1 MSSSQQK
8 VFLGEHSDKNRI
20 KMRKKVDPN
29 INIRNQNLNIKRK
42 RGNNFEMEEKDDSN
56 ETHTETK
63 DTIFGTRINKKVL
76 ATFESPK
83 MENYLKSNNDATT
96 KIQNNKKRA
105 NRFIGMKRE
114 SFIELKKGNKK
125 RTETSSKNEEIKL
138 GSSIS
143 DDERIIEIPKK
154 SFKKNKNKQ
163 RTNINK
169 IKNSKRKRFQ
179 RNYTINN
186 YKSRIVNNNDNS
198 LEKRFIN
205 LETNLNEKIN
215 NVFEILQS
223 QSNTIRNQKI
233 KLSNQGNT
241 IRKLNIKL
249 SNQSN
254 RIRNQRKKLCNQSN
268 RIRKLNKKI
277 INQNTTIKNQ
287 SNEIKN
293 LNTKINKQD
302 NTITEQNMKIP
313 LLTEIYNQ
321 SKKIFE

>member
-8 VFLGEHSDKNRI
+8 VFLGKHSDKNRI
-20 KMRKKVDPN
+20 KMRKKVNPN

-63 DTIFGTRINKKVL
+63 DTIFGTRINKKIL
-76 ATFESPK
+76 ATSDSPK
-83 MENYLKSNNDATT
+83 IENDLKSNNGATT
-96 KIQNNKKRA
+96 KIQNNIKRA

-138 GSSIS
+138 DSSIS

-154 SFKKNKNKQ
+154 NFNKNKQ
-163 RTNINK
+163 NTNINK

-198 LEKRFIN
+198 LEQRFTN

-223 QSNTIRNQKI
+223 QSNTIR
-233 KLSNQGNT
+233 
-241 IRKLNIKL
+241 KLNIKL
-249 SNQSN
+249 SNQGN
-254 RIRNQRKKLCNQSN
+254 RIRNKNKKLGNQGN

-277 INQNTTIKNQ
+277 INQNSTIKNQ

-293 LNTKINKQD
+293 LNSKINDQD
-302 NTITEQNMKIP
+302 NIIADQNMKIT
-313 LLTEIYNQ
+313 LLSEIYNQ
-321 SKKIFE
+321 SKKISE